1 MNRFL
6 VVCAVLVTSSALMGM
21 AQAQSSGPGMGMGYG
36 SGMGQGPCPGYG
48 QGMGQGYGSGMGP
61 GYNQGYGHGMAPG
74 YGMRPGY
81 NRGYGQSMAP
91 GGGRQFMVRF
101 AAIDANED
109 GRVSSE
115 EAAQNVESVFLAMDA
130 DDDDALTLAEYM
142 AVRMG
147 PGQQMNPNRQQTM
160 QGHKK
165 SRFGKMDTNADGSV
179 SRQEF
184 LKSGEARFKASDM
197 DKDGKV
203 NPWEFRMLRH
213 R

>member
-1 MNRFL
+1 MNRLL
-6 VVCAVLVTSSALMGM
+6 VLCAVSLVGSALMGT
-21 AQAQSSGPGMGMGYG
+21 ALAQSGSGGYGSGMGYGHGMGYG
-36 SGMGQGPCPGYG
+36 SGMRQSPCPGYG
-48 QGMGQGYGSGMGP
+48 QGMGQGYG
-61 GYNQGYGHGMAPG
+61 YGMAPG
-74 YGMRPGY
+74 YGMGPGY
-81 NRGYGQSMAP
+81 GRGYGQSMPP
-91 GGGRQFMVRF
+91 GGGHRFMERF

-109 GRVSSE
+109 GRVSPE

-147 PGQQMNPNRQQTM
+147 PGQGMNPNRQQAM
-160 QGHKK
+160 QELKK

-184 LKSGEARFKASDM
+184 LKSGEARFKASDL